1 MVTVQDIIKKDH
13 INIILEILKMTEY
26 EIHEYG
32 ISIHNMKKV
41 FTFFNIPVKLYNFQY
56 QLIFK
61 FEPIIIYKHG
71 RNTKMFLALIKNNH
85 VYPINKNLEKLSHLQ
100 DEKDVSLSASSNF
113 YINDKT
119 EPPKFKMSYRRT
131 AENERKFVSW
141 RPNLL
146 CTNACRHEAH
156 RLSWKNWKSLLAGLA
171 ETIAKPYDMCWH
183 IMTCFGRIH
192 AHHHNCPLGM
202 HMSYVH
208 TYCVYIYIHTVYMY
222 KYTYNTEQYYTC
234 V

>member
-131 AENERKFVSW
+131 AENERKFVS
-141 RPNLL
+141 
-146 CTNACRHEAH
+146 
-156 RLSWKNWKSLLAGLA
+156 
-171 ETIAKPYDMCWH
+171 
-183 IMTCFGRIH
+183 
-192 AHHHNCPLGM
+192 
-202 HMSYVH
+202 
-208 TYCVYIYIHTVYMY
+208 
-222 KYTYNTEQYYTC
+222 
-234 V
+234 